1 MASKVQMPAVA
12 TTPWVACF
20 LAEIVKSNALAMPK
34 YDACETYAAVVVRTE
49 EGTKMIFGLGGP
61 QPRALRVELPIEVIF
76 STRPR
81 ATFGR
86 VPQTI
91 SPRAEQK

>member
-20 LAEIVKSNALAMPK
+20 LTENVKSTALGMAK

-61 QPRALRVELPIEVIF
+61 QAARTPRRTADRGYI
-76 STRPR
+76 
-81 ATFGR
+81 
-86 VPQTI
+86 
-91 SPRAEQK
+91 